1 MRRLPRSSRQLL
13 PAVRS
18 RALWL
23 ALIAIA
29 AVSAVAGALSASS
42 AEQPPATAG
51 SVRVVRLLGGPR
63 PLQFD
68 LPATAAAVRRE
79 VLAAVPRQATV
90 RRGRAAITYRYDRAI
105 TVRRVQHA
113 ASHGGGVVR
122 VPRRAISSDMA
133 VTILRQAQ
141 RNTCESAALSM
152 LLQAAGV
159 RAGQRVLQARLP
171 RSGSLDP
178 IARDGARVWGDP
190 ERGFVGRANG
200 GGTAGG
206 FGVYPPP
213 VAALARTYLPS
224 AKNLTGVS
232 ARTLYARVR
241 AGRPVM
247 AWLGLSEGPYASWST
262 PSGRRITVNLN
273 EHTVVLVGITA
284 SGMLRVADPLDGT
297 AQLVSRAA
305 FETMWQRLGR
315 RAVTA

>member
-1 MRRLPRSSRQLL
+1 M
-13 PAVRS
+13 
-18 RALWL
+18 
-23 ALIAIA
+23 
-29 AVSAVAGALSASS
+29 
-42 AEQPPATAG
+42 
-51 SVRVVRLLGGPR
+51 RVVRVLGGPM

-68 LPATAAAVRRE
+68 LPATAVAVRRD
-79 VLAAVPRQATV
+79 VLAAVPRHATF
-90 RRGRAAITYRYDRAI
+90 RRGRASITYRYNRALA
-105 TVRRVQHA
+105 VRRALRA
-113 ASHGGGVVR
+113 ASDGGRVVR

-133 VTILRQAQ
+133 VTVLRQAQ

-159 RAGQRVLQARLP
+159 RAGQRALQSRLP
-171 RSGSLDP
+171 RSGPLDP
-178 IARDGARVWGDP
+178 IVSDGARVWGDP

-224 AKNLTGVS
+224 AKNITAAS
-232 ARTLYARVR
+232 PKTIYARVR

-247 AWLGLSEGPYASWST
+247 AWLGLADGPYASWSA
-262 PSGRRITVNLN
+262 PSGQPITVNLN

-297 AQLVSRAA
+297 AQLVPRAA
-305 FETMWQRLGR
+305 FEVMWQRLGR